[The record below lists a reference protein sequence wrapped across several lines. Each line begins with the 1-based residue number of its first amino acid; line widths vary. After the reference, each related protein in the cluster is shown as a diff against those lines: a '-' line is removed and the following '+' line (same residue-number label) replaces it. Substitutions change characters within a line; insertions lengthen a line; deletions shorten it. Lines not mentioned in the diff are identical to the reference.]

1 MIQFV
6 AVIPITDKSSEKLA
20 GLFYDIYVIRSIL
33 FLDIIWSWRVSMYLN
48 VFFTFNSWFN
58 ISLLHKI
65 VR

>member
-33 FLDIIWSWRVSMYLN
+33 FLDII
-48 VFFTFNSWFN
+48 
-58 ISLLHKI
+58 
-65 VR
+65 